1 MKSNKNNKPKKN
13 EQNMNAR
20 PEDEVILSEEVMEK
34 PIDQATEN
42 RSDSQEK
49 PDKKD
54 EKIEKLLEELKQRQD
69 EIGELNNRYLRL
81 LAEFDNYKK
90 RSAKDFDRS
99 LDLETEK
106 IISRFL
112 PVADDLQRALLY
124 KESDPEKLYNG
135 IKLVSDKMMQ
145 VLKTM
150 EIEAFDSI
158 GQPFDP
164 DLHDALLTRI
174 DPDIEEQTILE
185 EFEKGYKYK
194 NRVFRHAKVV
204 VSVKE

>member
-174 DPDIEEQTILE
+174 DPDKEEQTILE

>member
-174 DPDIEEQTILE
+174 DPHKEEQTILE